1 MIIAG
6 QVEYN
11 QMNLKTLISLIES
24 CGLVIVKVENGLDQR
39 FNRVLNEFS
48 PPYKVNLKIFTLNYY
63 EIHVLFI

>member
-11 QMNLKTLISLIES
+11 QMNSKALTSLIES
-24 CGLVIVKVENGLDQR
+24 SGLVLVKVENGLDQR

-48 PPYKVNLKIFTLNYY
+48 PPYKVNLKILILNYY